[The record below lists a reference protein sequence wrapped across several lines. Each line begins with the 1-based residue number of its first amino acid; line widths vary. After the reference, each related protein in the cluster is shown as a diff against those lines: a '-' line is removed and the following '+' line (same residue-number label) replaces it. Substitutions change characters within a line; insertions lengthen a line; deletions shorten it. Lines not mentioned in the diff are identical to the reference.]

1 MVLDDVS
8 HHTQLLK
15 GLIDMCLLAV
25 IDDHPS
31 YGYEMVR
38 KLEERKL
45 EIASDTSIYP
55 VLKRLGRRG
64 LIDSY
69 LVDSDSGPAR
79 KYYRITHSG
88 RETLSEWVRDWRTV
102 RNGVDDVLGGTHH

>member
-25 IDDHPS
+25 IDEQPS

-38 KLEERKL
+38 KLEERHL
-45 EIASDTSIYP
+45 EIASETSIYP

-64 LIDSY
+64 LIESY
-69 LVDSDSGPAR
+69 LVDSDAGPAR
-79 KYYRITHSG
+79 KYYRITASG
-88 RETLSEWVRDWRTV
+88 RKTLGGWVRDWRTV
-102 RNGVDDVLGGTHH
+102 RNGVDGVLGGKR